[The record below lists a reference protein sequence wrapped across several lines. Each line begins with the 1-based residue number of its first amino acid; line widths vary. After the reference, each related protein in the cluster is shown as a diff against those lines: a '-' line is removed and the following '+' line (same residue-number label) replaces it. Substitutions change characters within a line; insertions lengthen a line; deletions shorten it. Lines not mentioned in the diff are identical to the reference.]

1 MPIRFRARF
10 VQGTALLTLTLA
22 LAACDKQEQA
32 APPQMPP
39 VEVSVLAVQAER
51 TALTTELP
59 GRVEATR
66 VAEVRARVP
75 GIVLKRTFEEGT
87 DVKAGQ
93 VLFQIDPA
101 PLQAA
106 FNAAKANLASA
117 EAALVNAQQLER
129 RYAPLVKVQ
138 AVSKQEYDQALAAY
152 RQAQAAVAQQKAA
165 LEQARLNLGYATVDA
180 PIAGRVGNA
189 LVTEGALV
197 GQGEVTPMAV
207 VQQIDPIYVNFTQS
221 TNELLRLQEAALAG
235 RLSTKGANEAPVTL
249 VLGTGSE
256 YKHQGRLLF
265 SGITVDPTTGQIS
278 VRAEFPNPD
287 KQLLPGM
294 FVRGRVAQAVAEQA
308 ISVPPQAVQR
318 NPDGSAYVLI
328 VDQNNTAQIRP
339 VQTGAM
345 MTDKWVINS
354 GLQEGD
360 RVVLNRFQQVRP
372 GSPVKPVPVGAQA
385 AAGTAAAGGAT
396 APGAAAPGPDAASAG
411 GASGAGAQAT
421 PDASS
426 SQQAQ

>member
-22 LAACDKQEQA
+22 LAACDKHEQT
-32 APPQMPP
+32 APPKTPP
-39 VEVSVLAVQAER
+39 VDVSVLTVQAER
-51 TALTTELP
+51 TALITELP

-93 VLFQIDPA
+93 ILFQIDPA

-117 EAALVNAQQLER
+117 EAALINAQQLER

-138 AVSKQEYDQALAAY
+138 AVSKQEYDQALAGY

-165 LEQARLNLGYATVDA
+165 LEQARLNLGYATAEA
-180 PIAGRVGNA
+180 PIAGRVGKA

-221 TNELLRLQEAALAG
+221 TNELLRLQEAALTG
-235 RLSTKGANEAPVTL
+235 RLSTAGVNEAPVRL
-249 VLGTGSE
+249 VLSTGTE

-265 SGITVDPTTGQIS
+265 SGISVDPNTGQIS

-294 FVRGRVAQAVAEQA
+294 FVRGRVEQGVADRA

-328 VDQNNTAQIRP
+328 VDQNNTAQTRT
-339 VQTGAM
+339 VQTGPL

-360 RVVLNRFQQVRP
+360 RVILNRFQQIRS
-372 GSPVKPVPVGAQA
+372 GSPVKPVPVGSS
-385 AAGTAAAGGAT
+385 TASDA
-396 APGAAAPGPDAASAG
+396 AASAG
-411 GASGAGAQAT
+411 GAPATGAQAT
-421 PDASS
+421 PEASPS
-426 SQQAQ
+426 KQAQ

>member
-1 MPIRFRARF
+1 MPNRFRAHF

-22 LAACDKQEQA
+22 LAACDKQEQT
-32 APPQMPP
+32 APPQAPL
-39 VEVSVLAVQAER
+39 VDVSVLTVQAER
-51 TALTTELP
+51 TALITELP

-106 FNAAKANLASA
+106 LNAAKANLASA
-117 EAALVNAQQLER
+117 EAALVNARQLER
-129 RYAPLVKVQ
+129 RYAPLVKAQ
-138 AVSKQEYDQALAAY
+138 AVSQQEYDQALAAY
-152 RQAQAAVAQQKAA
+152 RQAEAAVAQQKAA

-207 VQQIDPIYVNFTQS
+207 IQQIDPIYVNFTQS

-235 RLSTKGANEAPVTL
+235 RLSTEGVDEAPVTL

-256 YKHQGRLLF
+256 YKHQGKLLF

-294 FVRGRVAQAVAEQA
+294 FVRGRVEQGVAEQA

-328 VDQNNTAQIRP
+328 VDQNNNAQIRP
-339 VQTGAM
+339 VQAGAM
-345 MTDKWVINS
+345 MADKWVIGS
-354 GLQEGD
+354 GLQPGD
-360 RVVLNRFQQVRP
+360 RVILNRFQQVRP
-372 GSPVKPVPVGAQA
+372 GSPVKPVPVDAQAAGA
-385 AAGTAAAGGAT
+385 AAGT
-396 APGAAAPGPDAASAG
+396 PGAAPGPDAAQGAAEPAG
-411 GASGAGAQAT
+411 GAPAGAQANT
-421 PDASS
+421 DASS